1 MLVKQ
6 ILWDLLHFTR
16 LLWGVNDQIHVYLC
30 TPHGRANTV
39 RSCSHQSLLAPCLV
53 SVGNLVGR
61 AAPEVLHGTI
71 LCQVGLH
78 RFSNQSPPAENQPFS
93 MIVTTRNDLVPSPNA
108 TQGTVWPLSETTVL
122 TCGQRADAR
131 GALFLP
137 KHLLFSSLISL
148 RPLTFAH
155 SFVSSLIPSLN
166 EMMEEKNY

>member
-6 ILWDLLHFTR
+6 ILWDLLHFTK
-16 LLWGVNDQIHVYLC
+16 LLWGVNDQIHIYLR
-30 TPHGRANTV
+30 TPHGHANTV
-39 RSCSHQSLLAPCLV
+39 CSCSHQNLLAPCLV

-78 RFSNQSPPAENQPFS
+78 RFSYQSPPAESQPFS

-108 TQGTVWPLSETTVL
+108 TAWPLSETTVL

-131 GALFLP
+131 GASFLP

-148 RPLTFAH
+148 CPLTFAH
-155 SFVSSLIPSLN
+155 SFVSSLIPSPN
-166 EMMEEKNY
+166 EMMEETNY